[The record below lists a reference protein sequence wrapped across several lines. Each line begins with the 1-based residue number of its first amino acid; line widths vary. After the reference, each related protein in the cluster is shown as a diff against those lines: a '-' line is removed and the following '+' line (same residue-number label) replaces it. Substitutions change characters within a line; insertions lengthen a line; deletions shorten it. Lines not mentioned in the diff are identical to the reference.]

1 MLIDKLPD
9 KSEISFPYFYKKNKL
24 DSEYYSRYARQII
37 LPQLGL
43 NGQKKLSESNV
54 LIIGCGGLGG
64 PVLTYLAAAGVGLLG
79 LIEFDTVSLSNLHRQ
94 TIFDTKDIGQPKIEI
109 AKQRILSINPNV
121 KVLSYNTRLTNQNA
135 LEICK
140 DFDLIVDGSDNFPT
154 RYLVNDTC
162 EILSKPYIYGAIH
175 QMEGQVAV
183 FNLKGS
189 ATYRDLYNV
198 PPNPDTAPNCAIG
211 GVLGPVAGIIG
222 SLQALEA
229 IKVICDIEKPLVNEI
244 LVLEFQSMIFRKLKL
259 TKILDRPKIHTLINY
274 EAFCSGKQHD
284 PLAISKE
291 EFINIDAKNL
301 ILIDIREKYEHEEFN
316 IGGENIPQDEID
328 EGSIQE
334 GKKYLLYCASGIR
347 SKALTKKLK
356 QNNQNL
362 DIQYLNCSLK
372 EFI

>member
-1 MLIDKLPD
+1 M
-9 KSEISFPYFYKKNKL
+9 

-43 NGQKKLSESNV
+43 NGQKKLSEAKV

-64 PVLTYLAAAGVGLLG
+64 PVLTYLTAAGVGLLG

-109 AKQRILSINPNV
+109 AKERILSINPNA

-135 LEICK
+135 LEIFK

-162 EILSKPYIYGAIH
+162 EILGKPYVYGAIH
-175 QMEGQVAV
+175 QMEGQIAV

-189 ATYRDLYNV
+189 VTYRDLYNV

-259 TKILDRPKIHTLINY
+259 TKILDRPKIHTLIDY

-284 PLAISKE
+284 PHAISKE

-328 EGSIQE
+328 EGNLQE
-334 GKKYLLYCASGIR
+334 GKKYILYCASGIR